1 MWKCFRTACAY
12 DEYQADILGRYIA
25 RGSEI
30 WLDISNL
37 IFLGE
42 TMNWLLRDLG
52 RDHSLARQIF
62 PSGPVS
68 SIAYRGVRFRNRVG
82 DDPPEDYSELF

>member
-1 MWKCFRTACAY
+1 
-12 DEYQADILGRYIA
+12 
-25 RGSEI
+25 
-30 WLDISNL
+30 
-37 IFLGE
+37 
-42 TMNWLLRDLG
+42 MNWLLRDLG